1 MVSEFHNLFASK
13 RIDSIVYILHELG
26 ALGNFC
32 TCASWGKFLLPAEYD
47 TIEIQK
53 AIVLH
58 KSHVL
63 KKIYPLEQFYENI
76 SCFIGALEF

>member
-1 MVSEFHNLFASK
+1 MVSEFHNLFESK
-13 RIDSIVYILHELG
+13 RIDSIVYILHVLG

-32 TCASWGKFLLPAEYD
+32 TCARWGKFLLPAEYD

-58 KSHVL
+58 KNHVL
-63 KKIYPLEQFYENI
+63 KKIYPLERFYENI
-76 SCFIGALEF
+76 CCFIGALKF

>member
-1 MVSEFHNLFASK
+1 MVSEFPNLFASK

-32 TCASWGKFLLPAEYD
+32 TCASWGKFLQYD

-53 AIVLH
+53 AILLH

-76 SCFIGALEF
+76 SWFIGALKF